1 MQEITGDKKERTGG
15 LEMLEDKDYVMRIVH
30 EWIRTLIKLIFN
42 KDIDKEEDA
51 EIPLE
56 VMEQFRK
63 LNAMIN
69 DGEINEAENILLDGL
84 REGDRTYFEMS
95 LLFYEKLSG
104 KTDEFLAEHDYSRE
118 EVVDG
123 LKYVVNYYGYGSVLE
138 VFTEDI

>member
-1 MQEITGDKKERTGG
+1 
-15 LEMLEDKDYVMRIVH
+15 MLEDKDYVMRIVH

-42 KDIDKEEDA
+42 KDIDKGDDV

-63 LNAMIN
+63 LKSMID

-84 REGDRTYFEMS
+84 REGDRAYFEMS

-123 LKYVVNYYGYGSVLE
+123 LKYVVNYYGYGSLLE
-138 VFTEDI
+138 ALAEDIEL

>member
-1 MQEITGDKKERTGG
+1 
-15 LEMLEDKDYVMRIVH
+15 MLEDKDYVMRIIH

-42 KDIDKEEDA
+42 KDIDQDNDT

-56 VMEQFRK
+56 VMEKYRK
-63 LNAMIN
+63 LIAMID

-84 REGDRTYFEMS
+84 KEGDRAYFEMS

-123 LKYVVNYYGYGSVLE
+123 LKYVVNYYGYGSLLE
-138 VFTEDI
+138 AFTEDIEI

>member
-1 MQEITGDKKERTGG
+1 
-15 LEMLEDKDYVMRIVH
+15 MLEDKDYVMRIVH
-30 EWIRTLIKLIFN
+30 EWIRTLIKLTFN

-63 LNAMIN
+63 LNAMID

-84 REGDRTYFEMS
+84 EEGNRAYFEMS

-104 KTDEFLAEHDYSRE
+104 KTDEFLAEYDYSRE

-123 LKYVVNYYGYGSVLE
+123 LKYVVNYYGYGSLLE
-138 VFTEDI
+138 AFAEDIEL

>member
-1 MQEITGDKKERTGG
+1 
-15 LEMLEDKDYVMRIVH
+15 MLEDKDYVMRIIH

-42 KDIDKEEDA
+42 KDIDQDNDT

-56 VMEQFRK
+56 VMERYRK
-63 LNAMIN
+63 LIAMID

-84 REGDRTYFEMS
+84 KEGDRAYFEMS

-123 LKYVVNYYGYGSVLE
+123 LKYVVNYYGYGSLLE
-138 VFTEDI
+138 AFTEDIEL